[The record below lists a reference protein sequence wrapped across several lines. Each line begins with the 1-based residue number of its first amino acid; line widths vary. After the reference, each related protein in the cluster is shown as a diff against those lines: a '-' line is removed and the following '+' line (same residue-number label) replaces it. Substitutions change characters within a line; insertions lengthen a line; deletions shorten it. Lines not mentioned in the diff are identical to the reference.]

1 MGHHELQAM
10 SIRHQVTGCQAKTN
24 KFRIDTWNARIFVE
38 IRKLDNMVN
47 EMDKMTGNILEMCE
61 MKWKGSGKVITGESH
76 NYISR
81 KL

>member
-1 MGHHELQAM
+1 
-10 SIRHQVTGCQAKTN
+10 
-24 KFRIDTWNARIFVE
+24 
-38 IRKLDNMVN
+38 
-47 EMDKMTGNILEMCE
+47 MTGNILEMCE